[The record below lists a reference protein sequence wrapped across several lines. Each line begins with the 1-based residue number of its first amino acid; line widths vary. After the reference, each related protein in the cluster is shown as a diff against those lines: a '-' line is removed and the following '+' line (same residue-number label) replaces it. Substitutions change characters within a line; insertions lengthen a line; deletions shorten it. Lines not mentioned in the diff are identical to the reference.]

1 MVLSCSKQHDK
12 APKSPVTLNRVQ
24 IHVAW
29 PQLECH
35 GAPVISQTE
44 ETLLTR
50 RGLHFY
56 ILSFYEKLILMNKI
70 CPFVCL
76 FIYHNIEDF
85 YGTTNIAYLS
95 HPPVDNKFNLPT
107 YFSVSRPLFFTLS
120 VEICPPKCHQG
131 GAVAGE
137 VEVPTRGQRQ
147 VPGPGFTARLGQGLG
162 SC

>member
-1 MVLSCSKQHDK
+1 MVLSCSKQCCDK
-12 APKSPVTLNRVQ
+12 VPKSPVTLNRVQ
-24 IHVAW
+24 MYRAW

-56 ILSFYEKLILMNKI
+56 ILSFYEKLILMNKT

-76 FIYHNIEDF
+76 FIYQNIEDF

-95 HPPVDNKFNLPT
+95 HAHPPVDNKFNLPT
-107 YFSVSRPLFFTLS
+107 YFSVSRPLFLS
-120 VEICPPKCHQG
+120 YLW
-131 GAVAGE
+131 
-137 VEVPTRGQRQ
+137 RS
-147 VPGPGFTARLGQGLG
+147 ARLNVTRVAQWRGK
-162 SC
+162 